1 MNEELARLLN
11 KIKRGMGK
19 VFYTARAVH
28 SRDSSC
34 LPLRQVEWQV
44 LTCIQGKSSPIRQ
57 ERPHF
62 PTLELP
68 SIISD
73 LCHQPYHADKKSL
86 CTFVSVHPWLLPSLD
101 PSQEIQLHQVP
112 SHRPQPRLLTSAQ
125 SGPQHRGFSLSATTG
140 CTQTSCQAQ
149 GVTGMTGKGPAL
161 RSSRRGKLS
170 SG

>member
-1 MNEELARLLN
+1 MNEKLARLLN

-44 LTCIQGKSSPIRQ
+44 LTCIQGKSSPIRR

-68 SIISD
+68 SIIPDPCINHTMLIRRAYARLYQFTPGYFPLWIRAKRSRST
-73 LCHQPYHADKKSL
+73 KSPP
-86 CTFVSVHPWLLPSLD
+86 TSL
-101 PSQEIQLHQVP
+101 S
-112 SHRPQPRLLTSAQ
+112 SHLRTLAQ
-125 SGPQHRGFSLSATTG
+125 SGPQHLGFSLSTTTG
-140 CTQTSCQAQ
+140 CTQT
-149 GVTGMTGKGPAL
+149 
-161 RSSRRGKLS
+161 
-170 SG
+170 

>member
-1 MNEELARLLN
+1 MNEELACLLN

-44 LTCIQGKSSPIRQ
+44 LTCIQGKSSPIRR

-73 LCHQPYHADKKSL
+73 PCHQPYMLIRRAYAHLYQFTPGYSPLWIRAKSSSSTKSPPTGL
-86 CTFVSVHPWLLPSLD
+86 SPVSS
-101 PSQEIQLHQVP
+101 
-112 SHRPQPRLLTSAQ
+112 PRLNLAPSIGGSLFQPPLAA
-125 SGPQHRGFSLSATTG
+125 HRLHARPRESLG
-140 CTQTSCQAQ
+140 
-149 GVTGMTGKGPAL
+149 
-161 RSSRRGKLS
+161 
-170 SG
+170 